1 MEDIGLLKINDELEQ
16 FVVIEK
22 KQRRLRNSHAFLT
35 YILYRVSQKSRTI
48 LICVF
53 IFDLI
58 TRKKLKVQERV
69 KFIFMF
75 GRAGTTHQSVA
86 QESNLNGPEREQP
99 LRITIA
105 TEC

>member
-1 MEDIGLLKINDELEQ
+1 MPEQ
-16 FVVIEK
+16 FSLDDMYVYERFV
-22 KQRRLRNSHAFLT
+22 
-35 YILYRVSQKSRTI
+35 YRVSQKSRTI
-48 LICVF
+48 PICVF

-69 KFIFMF
+69 KFIFMY

-99 LRITIA
+99 LRITMQLSA
-105 TEC
+105 K

>member
-1 MEDIGLLKINDELEQ
+1 MKFNS
-16 FVVIEK
+16 
-22 KQRRLRNSHAFLT
+22 RLVKL
-35 YILYRVSQKSRTI
+35 LYRVSQKSRTI
-48 LICVF
+48 LIYVF

>member
-1 MEDIGLLKINDELEQ
+1 MT
-16 FVVIEK
+16 VVITSTGCP
-22 KQRRLRNSHAFLT
+22 RS
-35 YILYRVSQKSRTI
+35 TI

-86 QESNLNGPEREQP
+86 QESNLSGPEREQP